1 MFMLTAFAD
10 VCSMAVDPEWQGR
23 GIGKLLL
30 AEDCKRA
37 DQAGQDVYLES
48 TVAGKRLYQSAGFE
62 SLGECKVLDG
72 TVAIC
77 PMLRKAT
84 KVQS

>member
-1 MFMLTAFAD
+1 
-10 VCSMAVDPEWQGR
+10 
-23 GIGKLLL
+23 L

-37 DQAGQDVYLES
+37 DQAGQDIYLES

-62 SLGECKVLDG
+62 SLGECKILDR

-77 PMLRKAT
+77 PMLRKA